1 MSILFTSVPQKIL
14 KQSILGSST
23 TFSINNIKG
32 WDGEDLEASDFGTV
46 GYGAFMSAD
55 KTRLEFFEWDAST
68 IAASVINF
76 NKRGLQFDGDLTTEV
91 DANKL
96 DWTANETYVMLGA
109 DTSQHFQWLKEY
121 IDGIAISGS
130 PDMSTTNK
138 GLAEEATQAEV
149 DAKTAAGGTLAR
161 LAVNPSTLRA
171 TKYNDYVA
179 DAVGTDSYA
188 ITVDPV
194 ITAYAAGQ
202 EFTFKAGTANTGACT
217 LNVCGLGAK
226 DIKKDVSVD
235 LTTGDILQYQI
246 VKVIY
251 DGTNMQLV
259 SIKSNLADS
268 SSITVFTASGTYTKN
283 SKAKILKV
291 IAFGAGGNGTTG
303 GVGSTRSA
311 GGGGGGARIEK
322 DLIASQ
328 VSSTVA
334 VNIAPGGAGSGGA
347 PTSFGSYIKAYN
359 GGNGGGSNSNS
370 GTGGAGGGS
379 AGNGQNG
386 SGELDVLGGLPAS
399 VAGAAGI
406 SGQGAG
412 AGSGNGRNAEC
423 GGGSGGGY
431 DNGDGGSSLYGGG
444 GGGGAENGSTTGGA
458 GGVSGSYVA
467 GGGGTGGA
475 GTTGGAGGA
484 GQSRSGTGI
493 AGDGGGGGG
502 GIATGTGG
510 AGGAGGIPAGGGGGG
525 GGASSS
531 GAGGAGGAGARG
543 EVIVIEYF

>member
-32 WDGEDLEASDFGTV
+32 WDGKDLKAADFGTV

-109 DTSQHFQWLKEY
+109 DTPQVFQWLKEY
-121 IDGIAISGS
+121 IDGIAVAGS
-130 PDMSTTNK
+130 PDMSTTDK

-179 DAVGTDSYA
+179 DTVGTDSYA

-217 LNVCGLGAK
+217 LNVCSLGAK
-226 DIKKDVSVD
+226 SILKDVS
-235 LTTGDILQYQI
+235 LELNTGDILQNQI

-251 DGTNMQLV
+251 DGTNFQFV
-259 SIKSNLADS
+259 
-268 SSITVFTASGTYTKN
+268 
-283 SKAKILKV
+283 
-291 IAFGAGGNGTTG
+291 
-303 GVGSTRSA
+303 STRIPLVPVVRTYLNAASPATWTKPA
-311 GGGGGGARIEK
+311 GLKYIEVEV
-322 DLIASQ
+322 Q
-328 VSSTVA
+328 
-334 VNIAPGGAGSGGA
+334 
-347 PTSFGSYIKAYN
+347 
-359 GGNGGGSNSNS
+359 
-370 GTGGAGGGS
+370 
-379 AGNGQNG
+379 
-386 SGELDVLGGLPAS
+386 
-399 VAGAAGI
+399 
-406 SGQGAG
+406 
-412 AGSGNGRNAEC
+412 
-423 GGGSGGGY
+423 
-431 DNGDGGSSLYGGG
+431 GGG
-444 GGGGAENGSTTGGA
+444 GGGGTGDSSRTGGSGGAAGGYSFKKILESSLGATETVTIGA
-458 GGVSGSYVA
+458 GGSANNGGSTSSFGTHLSA
-467 GGGGTGGA
+467 TGGNPGASGGGTSSGGS
-475 GTTGGAGGA
+475 GSGGDINIQ
-484 GQSRSGTGI
+484 GQSGQQCPSGFFSSTG
-493 AGDGGGGGG
+493 
-502 GIATGTGG
+502 
-510 AGGAGGIPAGGGGGG
+510 
-525 GGASSS
+525 SSNKAS
-531 GAGGAGGAGARG
+531 GAGGSSKFGFGGTSVWTNGAGLDGVGYGSGGSGGGNDGNTGGSGAPG
-543 EVIVIEYF
+543 IVIIKEFY